1 MVYNI
6 TSSKN
11 EKFKHFKALKQKKS
25 RIEFN
30 QYTVEGIKSV
40 KEALEF
46 CDDIECLVVSQEFYK
61 TSDFPYPE
69 NIDLYVISTEIFE
82 SLSTTENS
90 QGIIAVIRICEKT
103 DFTLDTSK
111 AYIYCDHL
119 QDPGNLGTII
129 RTADAAGFGGVLLSD
144 ECVELYNPKTVR
156 SSMGSFFHIKK
167 LENVT
172 ADKIKKFKEKGFLV
186 VCGVLSDNTINYT
199 DADFTKPVIIVIGN
213 EANGITDEILSLSDI
228 SIKIP
233 ISGSAES
240 LNAAIAAAIL
250 MYETNRQRN
259 L

>member
-25 RIEFN
+25 RTEFN

-46 CDDIECLVVSQEFYK
+46 SDDIECLVVSQEFYK
-61 TSDFPYPE
+61 NAVFPYPE
-69 NIDLYVISTEIFE
+69 NIELYVISTEIFE

-90 QGIIAVIRICEKT
+90 QGIIAVIRIREKT
-103 DFTLDTSK
+103 AFTLDTSK

-172 ADKIKKFKEKGFLV
+172 ADKIKEFKENGFLI

-228 SIKIP
+228 NIKIP
-233 ISGSAES
+233 ISGNAES